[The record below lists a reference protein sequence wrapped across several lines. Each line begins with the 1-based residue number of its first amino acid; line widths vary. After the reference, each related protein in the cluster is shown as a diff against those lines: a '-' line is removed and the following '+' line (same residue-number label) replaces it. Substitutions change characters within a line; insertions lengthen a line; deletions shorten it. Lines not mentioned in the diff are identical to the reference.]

1 MVRKRD
7 TAVFARLYF
16 PFAGGLPMRKFVPIF
31 AVLALTLA
39 SVPGRCQDT
48 AAIQSFFSGKQVVI
62 KIDMPGSQKGVDL
75 RFNKP
80 SPMDW
85 KEYGGRCKQFG
96 VAIRQG
102 DVARVTSIVFKKDM
116 MEFQLDGGGFGTAGD
131 DTNTTVVA
139 KVVDKRDLEN
149 QIANTDDPDKKADL
163 QRQLDRERARRERQ
177 NAINQQQADYASRQ
191 KAQQVAQNRVNG
203 GSRFNLRWSG
213 SVPADLSPQMLM
225 QLLQPYVNFD
235 AVAPTPSGVAVPSAG
250 PPPEQG
256 APPAGDDANVPATAK
271 LHRGMKIEEVTSLFG
286 PGKQISESVGDNGLK
301 TSVYA
306 YTTSDRHVE
315 VTYVE
320 GLVVRYTISSN

>member
-1 MVRKRD
+1 MFRHATIV
-7 TAVFARLYF
+7 AA
-16 PFAGGLPMRKFVPIF
+16 
-31 AVLALTLA
+31 LALTLFALRAPAQDAA
-39 SVPGRCQDT
+39 SL
-48 AAIQSFFSGKQVVI
+48 QSYFTGKQVVI

-85 KEYGGRCKQFG
+85 KDYGNRIKQYG

-102 DVARVTSIVFKKDM
+102 DVARITSIVLKKDM

-131 DTNTTVVA
+131 DTKTAVEA
-139 KVVDKRDLEN
+139 KVVDKSDYEKDLEN
-149 QIANTDDPDKKADL
+149 QIANTDDPDKRADL

-177 NAINQQQADYASRQ
+177 NAINQQQAEYASQQ

-213 SVPADLSPQMLM
+213 SIPPNLNPDMVM
-225 QLLQPYVNFD
+225 QLLAQYVNFN
-235 AVAPTPSGVAVPSAG
+235 ATPSSPSGVVPPDNS
-250 PPPEQG
+250 
-256 APPAGDDANVPATAK
+256 APPAEAQPAEGENVPATAK
-271 LHRGMKIEEVTSLFG
+271 LQRGMKMDDVTALFG
-286 PGKQISESVGDNGLK
+286 PGKKLSESVGDGGLK
-301 TSVYA
+301 TQVYS
-306 YTTSDRHVE
+306 YDTNNRHVE